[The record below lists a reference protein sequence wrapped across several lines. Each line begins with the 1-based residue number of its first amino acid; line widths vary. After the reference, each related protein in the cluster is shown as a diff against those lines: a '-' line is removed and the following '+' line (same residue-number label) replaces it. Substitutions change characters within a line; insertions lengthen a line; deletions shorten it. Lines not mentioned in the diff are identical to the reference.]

1 MDNHIQP
8 HILILGSN
16 FAGLTAARFI
26 RKEVGEHARI
36 TVIDRKSYLLFI
48 PNIPMTVFEDRNPA
62 LSLHMP
68 VIDTLAHHDI
78 DFIQAE
84 VKDIDLDKKQVAYL
98 PNERPGAAVESADY
112 DYLVLALGSQLAY
125 DQIPGFGE
133 HGFTVSDTYYAN
145 RMRAY
150 LNDGGYKGGPIVIG
164 SARFHQGTRGKP
176 PWLPMT
182 AAACEGPV
190 LEVGL
195 SMATWL
201 KDHSLGGP
209 DKITFFTPGEM
220 IAEDAGETI
229 VHEFLDLAGKMG
241 FHYLNNVEDIARI
254 RAGGVEFANGDS
266 REAEM
271 TIVMPDWV
279 PLDLLKSLPITDEPG
294 FIVTDG
300 QMRVPDYPEVFAVGD
315 CAALTVP
322 KLGGLGHMQADLVS
336 KQIAF
341 DLGLIPEEEATAVF
355 SPEIVCFGD
364 MGDQKGF
371 YIHSTE
377 WFGGDTSVF
386 KMGASFYA
394 MKMAFKELYFR
405 TGGAPPTWGI
415 PLTEALADN
424 APLP

>member
-1 MDNHIQP
+1 MNDHAQP

-26 RKEVGEHARI
+26 RKEVGEHARM
-36 TVIDRKSYLLFI
+36 TVIDRKSFLLFI
-48 PNIPMTVFEDRNPA
+48 PNIPMSVFEDRDPA
-62 LSLHMP
+62 LWLHMP
-68 VIDTLAHHDI
+68 VIDTLARHDI
-78 DFIQAE
+78 DFILAD
-84 VKDIDLDKKQVAYL
+84 VKAIDLDKKQVTYL
-98 PNERPGAAVESADY
+98 PGERPGAPLEKIDY
-112 DYLVLALGSQLAY
+112 DYLVLALGAELAY
-125 DQIPGFGE
+125 DNIPGFAE

-150 LNDGGYKGGPIVIG
+150 LNDGGYKGGPIAIG

-176 PWLPMT
+176 PWLPLT
-182 AAACEGPV
+182 EAACEGPV

-195 SMATWL
+195 SMGTWL
-201 KDHSLGGP
+201 QDHGMGGP
-209 DKITFFTPGEM
+209 GKVTFFTPGEM
-220 IAEDAGETI
+220 IAEDAGEKI

-241 FHYLNNVEDIARI
+241 FHYLNNVQDIARI
-254 RAGGVEFANGDS
+254 SAGGVEFANGTS
-266 REAEM
+266 LEAEM
-271 TIVMPDWV
+271 VVVMPDWK
-279 PLDLLKSLPITDEPG
+279 PLEVLKTLPITDEPG
-294 FIVTDG
+294 FIVTNG
-300 QMRVPDYPEVFAVGD
+300 QMRVSEYPQVFAVGD

-322 KLGGLGHMQADLVS
+322 KLGGLGHIQADIVS
-336 KQIAF
+336 KQIAN
-341 DLGLIPEEEATAVF
+341 DLGLLPDDQASGVY

-386 KMGASFYA
+386 KMGAAYYA